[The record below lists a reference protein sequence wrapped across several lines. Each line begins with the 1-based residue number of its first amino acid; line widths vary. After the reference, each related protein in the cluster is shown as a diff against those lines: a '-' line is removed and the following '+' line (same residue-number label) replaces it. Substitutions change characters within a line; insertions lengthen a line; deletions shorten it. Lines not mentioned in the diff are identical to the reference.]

1 MMKLMPILSG
11 VLSLYMSRER
21 YKGLI
26 ATWWK
31 NDIID
36 EPCSCGTLLS
46 SPSFANSL
54 PELSENV
61 ILLAWETLSE
71 ACEIAFM

>member
-1 MMKLMPILSG
+1 MKLMPVLSE

-26 ATWWK
+26 AACWK

-36 EPCSCGTLLS
+36 YHCSCGTSLS

-54 PELSENV
+54 PELFENV
-61 ILLAWETLSE
+61 
-71 ACEIAFM
+71 